1 MEGGCAVGEL
11 LAAAL
16 RHAAVGHQ
24 VFPLAASKR
33 PVANCDRCRDADHD
47 RQTCPCLLCHGLY
60 AATGDPERIA
70 AMLAAVPRPLLAV
83 RTGQPSGVVVV
94 DIDPGNGG
102 DLAALIRRG
111 LAPATAHVVTGSGGW
126 HLWYRWPGRPVPCSA
141 GRLAPG
147 VDVRGDGGYVVIPP
161 STHPRTG
168 RRYVWADRPRELVE
182 MPSALVEACL
192 PPSPPV
198 PTNGEPVRPTTAS
211 AEGISYPDRL
221 LSAHLDAV
229 ARAPQ
234 GRRRVT
240 LYGAARGVAR
250 MVAAGAITTGAAV
263 AALTKAGY
271 DAGQSERDTRRAI
284 SGGFDAEGVTW

>member
-1 MEGGCAVGEL
+1 MGDV
-11 LAAAL
+11 LATAL

-24 VFPLAASKR
+24 VFPLASSKR

-47 RQTCPCLLCHGLY
+47 RQACPCLLCHGLY

-83 RTGQPSGVVVV
+83 RTGQPSGVVVI

-111 LAPATAHVVTGSGGW
+111 LAPPTAHVVTGSGGW
-126 HLWYRWPGRPVPCSA
+126 HLWYRWPGRLVPCSA
-141 GRLAPG
+141 SRIAPG
-147 VDVRGDGGYVVIPP
+147 VDVRGDGGYVVVPP
-161 STHPRTG
+161 SAHPRTG
-168 RRYVWADRPRELVE
+168 RRYVWADRPREVVE
-182 MPSALVEACL
+182 MPSALAEACL
-192 PPSPPV
+192 PPSLSV
-198 PTNGEPVRPTTAS
+198 QTRGEPVRPATAS

-221 LSAHLDAV
+221 LAAHLDAV
-229 ARAPQ
+229 ARAPE

-240 LYGAARGVAR
+240 LYGAARGAAR
-250 MVAAGAITTGAAV
+250 MVAAGAITSGAAV
-263 AALTKAGY
+263 AALTRAGY

-284 SGGFDAEGVTW
+284 SGGFEAEGVTW